1 MRVVAG
7 AWILSWGC
15 LAVHAAELIR
25 VPLAQREVPSS
36 SRLRR
41 RDLGYMPL
49 ISDVD
54 VGSPNVDL
62 AYFGEVSIG
71 TPPQSF
77 LVSMPLF
84 LKRNFELTR
93 SY

>member
-1 MRVVAG
+1 MRVGVG
-7 AWILSWGC
+7 AWVLSWGC

-25 VPLAQREVPSS
+25 VPLAQREIPSS
-36 SRLRR
+36 GLRR

-49 ISDVD
+49 ISDVV
-54 VGSPNVDL
+54 VGSPNIDL
-62 AYFGEVSIG
+62 VYFGEVSIG

-84 LKRNFELTR
+84 LKIRPDLTG

>member
-1 MRVVAG
+1 MRVGVG
-7 AWILSWGC
+7 AWILSWC

-25 VPLAQREVPSS
+25 IPLAQRDVSS
-36 SRLRR
+36 SELRR

-49 ISDVD
+49 ISDVV

-62 AYFGEVSIG
+62 AYLGEVSIG

-77 LVSMPLF
+77 LLSIPLF
-84 LKRNFELTR
+84 LKRMFELTG